1 MTTAEDLLKRKQNV
15 RNVTLT
21 DDQVVTVRGLS
32 RNQVA
37 NCKLGLDIDDAES
50 TDARTYELR
59 LIAAGMKMPAMT
71 EDQVR
76 LWLDGDPD
84 DDDDD
89 GAPAYDGIKVMEAI
103 MELSGM
109 GKDAR
114 KSAVPGAGKRRRR
127 RV

>member
-1 MTTAEDLLKRKQNV
+1 MTTVDDLLKRKESL
-15 RNVTLT
+15 RSVTLVDGT
-21 DDQVVTVRGLS
+21 VVTVRGLS

-37 NCKLGLDIDDAES
+37 NCKLGLDVSDSES
-50 TDARTYELR
+50 PEARTYELR

-84 DDDDD
+84 DEEDD
-89 GAPAYDGIKVMEAI
+89 GAPAYDGIEVMTAI

-127 RV
+127 